1 MIDANHPTCRGTQK
15 YQQCVEVHDVK
26 VYDELVDEVQSRTVY
41 GRPCIPHMQYEPKNF
56 FTCSCLNKKQLVHYP
71 KCKKQRLVDIVKT
84 KKQTSIIAPFFKIF
98 KSFFLLFPKIF
109 NLFDIFKKQRLYK
122 VEKLR
127 NKNCIKDAKN

>member
-1 MIDANHPTCRGTQK
+1 MQD
-15 YQQCVEVHDVK
+15 VHV
-26 VYDELVDEVQSRTVY
+26 
-41 GRPCIPHMQYEPKNF
+41 
-56 FTCSCLNKKQLVHYP
+56 SCLFDKKRPLELHAFSSYKKRLYKKPLVQHP

-84 KKQTSIIAPFFKIF
+84 KKLTSTIAPFFEIF

-109 NLFDIFKKQRLYK
+109 NQFDIFKKQRLYK